1 MDNRTCSLIVNMS
14 VHVRRRIAFGEDAST
29 DETIQCTFREIE
41 NARYIWDMMDL
52 TFGEDVEVSFIDGIE
67 S

>member
-1 MDNRTCSLIVNMS
+1 MRIIVAMY
-14 VHVRRRIAFGEDAST
+14 VCVRQRITFGEDVST
-29 DETIQCTFREIE
+29 DETIQCTFRDIE
-41 NARYIWDMMDL
+41 NARYIWDMDL

>member
-1 MDNRTCSLIVNMS
+1 MFHI
-14 VHVRRRIAFGEDAST
+14 GEDVST
-29 DETIQCTFREIE
+29 DETIQCTFRDIE
-41 NARYIWDMMDL
+41 NARYIWDMDL